1 MRKCDSV
8 FSISDIF
15 QIFFQSI
22 WCRKG
27 CWFAALPDSARMFG
41 ETQTNSPH
49 CIPVAD
55 DYMSMLRKAWKKPSQ
70 KPQFK
75 IDCRRMAF
83 FRVRMTVVKDPLY
96 WSLYW
101 GKRLRIFDKNE
112 DLKVPFNAQHIGF
125 Y

>member
-1 MRKCDSV
+1 V
-8 FSISDIF
+8 IPFFLF
-15 QIFFQSI
+15 QIFFRFFSRVYGAEKVVGLQPCLI
-22 WCRKG
+22 QQG
-27 CWFAALPDSARMFG
+27 CLGR
-41 ETQTNSPH
+41 QTNSPH